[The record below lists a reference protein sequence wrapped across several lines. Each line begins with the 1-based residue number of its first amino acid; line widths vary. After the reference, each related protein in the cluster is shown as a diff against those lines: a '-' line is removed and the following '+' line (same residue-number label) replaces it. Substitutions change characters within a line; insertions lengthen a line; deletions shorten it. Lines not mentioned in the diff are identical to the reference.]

1 MAVFTVHSP
10 PGDPPGAAE
19 RVVFVREGFSKAA
32 FALPWAYLIA
42 HRAWLPFAI
51 YVAGAI
57 GVALLAAA
65 LGARGGA
72 TLLAIVGYSLL
83 FGLEAPA
90 LRQWSLRRKGYAQV
104 ASVVA
109 ASLED
114 AEMRFF
120 SAAHAAP
127 AAAPLLRRAP
137 VAPPPQDG
145 GPMFFAG
152 PDPAR

>member
-1 MAVFTVHSP
+1 MAVFTVHTP
-10 PGDPPGAAE
+10 PGDEAGAAE

-42 HRAWLPFAI
+42 HRAWLPLLI
-51 YVAGAI
+51 YLAGAV
-57 GVALLAAA
+57 GVALLAAG

-90 LRQWSLRRKGYAQV
+90 LRQWSLRRKGFRQV

-109 ASLED
+109 ANVED

-120 SAAHAAP
+120 SAAPAADPAQPRRATVAP
-127 AAAPLLRRAP
+127 APHE
-137 VAPPPQDG
+137 G

-152 PDPAR
+152 PDAAR